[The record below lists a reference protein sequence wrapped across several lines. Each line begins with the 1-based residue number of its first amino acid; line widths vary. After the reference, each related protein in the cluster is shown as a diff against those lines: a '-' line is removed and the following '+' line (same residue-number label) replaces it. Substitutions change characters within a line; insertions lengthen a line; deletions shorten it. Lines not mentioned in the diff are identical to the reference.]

1 MVLDENDARAVKQVR
16 MIYGKKRSIMT
27 NPILLNICMTI
38 SNGSCGET
46 VIGVC
51 GASSSS
57 RAEANY
63 ERRTNLVYPWPK
75 LKTIARCS
83 GVK

>member
-1 MVLDENDARAVKQVR
+1 MVLNQNNARAVQQVR
-16 MIYGKKRSIMT
+16 MKYGKKDRITT

-75 LKTIARCS
+75 LETIARCS
-83 GVK
+83 RVK